1 MQNNMQDE
9 IESESET
16 DIGIEKDLKRQDR
29 MARSEAARLRRQ
41 DIKLVREQLIQNEW
55 AAARRAKKK
64 K

>member
-1 MQNNMQDE
+1 MQDE
-9 IESESET
+9 IESET

-41 DIKLVREQLIQNEW
+41 DIKLVREQLVQNEW

>member
-1 MQNNMQDE
+1 MQDE

>member
-1 MQNNMQDE
+1 MQDE
-9 IESESET
+9 IESET

-41 DIKLVREQLIQNEW
+41 DIKLVREQLVQNEC

>member
-9 IESESET
+9 IESET

-41 DIKLVREQLIQNEW
+41 DIKLVREQLVQNEW

>member
-9 IESESET
+9 IESET

-41 DIKLVREQLIQNEW
+41 DIKLVREQVVQNEW